1 MTDTGREV
9 ATLGGGC
16 FWCTEAVFV
25 ELRGVDRVVSGYM
38 GGQLPNPSYE
48 QVCSG
53 RTGHAEVIQVTF
65 DPAAVSF
72 REILEVF
79 FTTHD
84 PTTLNRQG
92 GDEGTQYR
100 SVVFHHDDEQRRVAE
115 EVIRGVTERRLY
127 DDPIVTEVSPAA
139 QFYPAESYHQDYYA
153 RNSYQGYC
161 QVVIAPK
168 VSKFRKEYMSRLKR

>member
-115 EVIRGVTERRLY
+115 EVIREMTERRLY

-139 QFYPAESYHQDYYA
+139 RFYPAESYHQDYYA
-153 RNSYQGYC
+153 RNPYQGYC

-168 VSKFRKEYMSRLKR
+168 VSKFRKEYTSRLKR